1 VKFGALF
8 AAVMLS
14 LLVCTTAAPFTSGA
28 VEASARQGFEQIL
41 DLWRSEDYEGLY
53 GRLEHP
59 RGQGWDYF
67 AQRIVY
73 GSRIP
78 ACCWEKLQEVT
89 VTVVDQDRVTIN
101 ARVGFEV
108 EGVGTRFVAGV
119 FHLRRSGG
127 IWKLPLQVVLDLS
140 DYNFQRIPRKI
151 YERQP

>member
-1 VKFGALF
+1 VKPGLLLGA
-8 AAVMLS
+8 AMLS
-14 LLVCTTAAPFTSGA
+14 LLVCTTAAPFTPDA
-28 VEASARQGFEQIL
+28 VGASARQGFEQIL

-59 RGQGWDYF
+59 PEQGWDYF

-89 VTVVDQDRVTIN
+89 VRVIDQDRVTIN

-108 EGVGTRFVAGV
+108 EGVGTRFVAGD
-119 FHLRRSGG
+119 FHLRRKGG

-140 DYNFQRIPRKI
+140 DYNPQRIPRKI